1 MKKKVL
7 IIEGHEGLR
16 RLMSIVL
23 SSEFHVFT
31 VSDGIQALGW
41 LGQGDIPDVILVE
54 SEMKDFS
61 LEDFLATLHSSG
73 IYSSIPVMIIGEDV
87 NQLRNM
93 DRRSFSVVKDFI
105 SLPVK
110 PADMITRILRT
121 TGLATTAAE
130 PIEQQKVATKAIPAM
145 S

>member
-73 IYSSIPVMIIGEDV
+73 IYSSIPVMITGEDV

-93 DRRSFSVVKDFI
+93 DRRSFSVVRDFI

>member
-1 MKKKVL
+1 MKKKLL
-7 IIEGHEGLR
+7 IIEGHDGLR

-23 SSEFHVFT
+23 SPEFHVFT
-31 VSDGIQALGW
+31 ASDGIQALGW
-41 LGQGDIPDVILVE
+41 LGQGDIPDVILAE
-54 SEMKDFS
+54 SEMKGFS

-110 PADMITRILRT
+110 PADMITRILRI
-121 TGLATTAAE
+121 TGVPT
-130 PIEQQKVATKAIPAM
+130 KVEESTGQHKIPTKAVPVM
-145 S
+145 V

>member
-7 IIEGHEGLR
+7 IIEGHDGLR

-31 VSDGIQALGW
+31 ASNSIQALGW
-41 LGQGDIPDVILVE
+41 LGHGDIPDVILAE
-54 SEMKDFS
+54 SEMKGFS

-73 IYSSIPVMIIGEDV
+73 IYSSIPVLITGEDV

-105 SLPVK
+105 TLPVK

-121 TGLATTAAE
+121 TGKPSTAGE
-130 PIEQQKVATKAIPAM
+130 PIPLQKAHPVPIAAIG
-145 S
+145 